1 MVLPNTPSNGGR
13 TSAAEPSSFDASGR
27 AAGEINSVVQGVDI
41 LDVSNPLYATLALV
55 FGLAVGI
62 ELVRLAGD
70 SLDDRFGTTTAE
82 FVQTVLTSGLISVAV
97 VGIASV
103 WNMTYLVEFA
113 VDAVVVDRWTAMRQ
127 VITVALFVT
136 AYLLVRSVNRSI
148 DKLGET
154 EALTEH
160 QSEIAYHLADLGI
173 FLVAGSIA
181 LSLWGVDL
189 TNVFISAG
197 ALSVVVG
204 LAARAT
210 LSAMVAGFVLLF
222 SRPFEVGDWI
232 QVNGQSGVVIDVTLF
247 NTKLQTFSDKH
258 VLIPNDR
265 VTSNEL
271 LNLTDNDQLRIDV
284 SVGVDYDTDL
294 ERALDVVE
302 EAAEDSDAF
311 RTSPAPK
318 AVLREFGDSAVVIGL
333 HAWIDRPTKR
343 RVEDAR
349 TEAIRA
355 IRSAFDR
362 EGIDIPYPQRVVDS
376 RDDSGFRIAP
386 DDATASVP
394 DRN

>member
-1 MVLPNTPSNGGR
+1 MVLPNTLSSVAPAI
-13 TSAAEPSSFDASGR
+13 AAEPPTVGPLYRTASR
-27 AAGEINSVVQGVDI
+27 PESLQAVSDF
-41 LDVSNPLYATLALV
+41 LDVSNRVFATVALV
-55 FGLAVGI
+55 FALVLGVV
-62 ELVRLAGD
+62 LVRLAGER
-70 SLDDRFGTTTAE
+70 LDDRFGTTTAE
-82 FVQTVLTSGLISVAV
+82 FVETVLTSGLISVAV
-97 VGIASV
+97 VGVASV
-103 WNMTYLVEFA
+103 WNMTFLVEFA
-113 VDAVVVDRWTAMRQ
+113 VNAVVVDRWTAMRQ
-127 VITVALFVT
+127 VLTVALFVT

-154 EALTEH
+154 EALTDH

-232 QVNGQSGVVIDVTLF
+232 QVNGQSGVVVDVTLF

-258 VLIPNDR
+258 VLVPNDQ
-265 VTSNEL
+265 VTNNEL
-271 LNLTDNDQLRIDV
+271 LNLTDNDQLRVDV

-302 EAAEDSDAF
+302 EAAADSEVF
-311 RTSPAPK
+311 RSSPAPK
-318 AVLREFGDSAVVIGL
+318 AVLREFGDSAVVIQFYG
-333 HAWIDRPTKR
+333 WIDRPTKR

-362 EGIDIPYPQRVVDS
+362 EGIDIPYPQRVIDS
-376 RDDSGFRIAP
+376 RDESSFRIAP
-386 DDATASVP
+386 DAETSAFEP
-394 DRN
+394 N

>member
-1 MVLPNTPSNGGR
+1 MALPNTPPNRGR
-13 TSAAEPSSFDASGR
+13 PSAAEAPSFDLSGR
-27 AAGEINSVVQGVDI
+27 TAGGADSLIQGVDF
-41 LDVSNPLYATLALV
+41 LDVSNPLYATVALV
-55 FGLAVGI
+55 FGLAVGVQ
-62 ELVRLAGD
+62 LVRLAGD
-70 SLDDRFGTTTAE
+70 RLDDRFGTTTAE
-82 FVQTVLTSGLISVAV
+82 FVETVLTSGLISVAV
-97 VGIASV
+97 VGVASV
-103 WNMTYLVEFA
+103 WNMTFLVEFA
-113 VDAVVVDRWTAMRQ
+113 VNSVIVDRWTAMRQ

-294 ERALDVVE
+294 QRALDVVE

-318 AVLREFGDSAVVIGL
+318 AVLREFGDSAVVIEL

-376 RDDSGFRIAP
+376 RDDSGFRVAP
-386 DDATASVP
+386 DDAPTSVA